1 MFKTFRDFIL
11 EKRIK
16 TSPLAEEIP
25 DPEVE
30 TPKSVA
36 DDKCPKCGSTKV
48 PCECYTE
55 DYYDSKLSQQTPK
68 PTVINKGNPKNE

>member
-1 MFKTFRDFIL
+1 MFKKFIEFL
-11 EKRIK
+11 TEERIK
-16 TSPLAEEIP
+16 TKQLSEEIP

-30 TPKSVA
+30 TPKSVTS
-36 DDKCPKCGSTKV
+36 DRCPKCGSTKV

-68 PTVINKGNPKNE
+68 PTKVKRGNPKDE